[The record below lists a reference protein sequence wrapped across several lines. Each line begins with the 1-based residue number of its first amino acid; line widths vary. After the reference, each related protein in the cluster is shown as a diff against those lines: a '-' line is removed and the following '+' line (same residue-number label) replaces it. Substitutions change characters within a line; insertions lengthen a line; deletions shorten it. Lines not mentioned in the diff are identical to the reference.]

1 MSAAVDYC
9 PTCADTVVPD
19 SHGRCAW
26 CGDMCRVAPKV
37 GGKRPGDHLSAI
49 TPHLLDVAHAM
60 YERGA
65 SMPQI
70 AEAIIEH
77 TTYANVDAAVAS
89 LYKAFRIRGWKLRDR
104 SAAADARGITKHGRA
119 RRADRHSAEH
129 LAYRREQD
137 RARNAARRG
146 QCPADGCGRL
156 AIEGRDHCHI
166 HDPQAAGARIAN
178 IERGRARRNARML
191 RWGDVGGPILD
202 WARTQRY
209 PAMRLAERSGVP
221 EATCRKKL
229 AANADEPI
237 TPELL
242 QRLLDGITTNPT
254 AEAATT
260 ESAAS

>member
-1 MSAAVDYC
+1 MSAADHC

-19 SHGRCAW
+19 SHGRCPW
-26 CGDMCRVAPKV
+26 CGDTCRVAPRQ
-37 GGKRPGDHLSAI
+37 GGKRPGEHLSAI

-60 YERGA
+60 YDRGA

-77 TTYANVDAAVAS
+77 TSYANVDAAVAS

-119 RRADRHSAEH
+119 RRADRHSPEH

-137 RARNAARRG
+137 RARAAARRG

-156 AIEGRDHCHI
+156 AREGRDYCHI
-166 HDPQAAGARIAN
+166 HDHDTQAARLAS
-178 IERGRARRNARML
+178 IERGRERRNARML
-191 RWGDVGGPILD
+191 RWGDVGGPIVD

-221 EATCRKKL
+221 EGTCRRKL
-229 AANADEPI
+229 AAGPDEPI

-242 QRLLDGITTNPT
+242 QRLLDGITNQA
-254 AEAATT
+254 AEVAST